1 MFSSSTSVKGA
12 PFATFALATLL
23 GAFAVAVDFVG
34 VFTVIS
40 FFPWI

>member
-1 MFSSSTSVKGA
+1 LSNSTSVKGA
-12 PFATFALATLL
+12 PFTAFALAALA
-23 GAFAVAVDFVG
+23 GAFAVAEDFVG